1 MSQITYQI
9 TGDCWH
15 CTSHKP
21 NTDGYPIAK
30 VAGKNRRIGR
40 LFFERFKGEIP
51 EGKIVRHTCDNRICI
66 NPDHL
71 ILGTHKDNMRDMAE
85 RGRSPFGRNHHNA
98 KISESQ
104 VLEIRGNQAD
114 SMMALA
120 RKYGVS
126 KSHIWNIKHG
136 VKWRRV
142 GILNEKYFGV

>member
-1 MSQITYQI
+1 MREITYQI

-21 NTDGYPIAK
+21 NTDGYPVTKI
-30 VAGKNRRIGR
+30 AGKNCRIGR

-51 EGKIVRHTCDNRICI
+51 DGKIVRHTCDNRMCI

-71 ILGTHKDNMRDMAE
+71 ILGTHADNMRDMAE
-85 RGRSPFGRNHHNA
+85 RGRAPFGGNHHNA
-98 KISESQ
+98 KISERQ
-104 VLEIRGNQAD
+104 VMEIRGNTSD
-114 SMMALA
+114 SMMTLA
-120 RKYGVS
+120 KRYGVS

-142 GILNEKYFGV
+142 GVVVL